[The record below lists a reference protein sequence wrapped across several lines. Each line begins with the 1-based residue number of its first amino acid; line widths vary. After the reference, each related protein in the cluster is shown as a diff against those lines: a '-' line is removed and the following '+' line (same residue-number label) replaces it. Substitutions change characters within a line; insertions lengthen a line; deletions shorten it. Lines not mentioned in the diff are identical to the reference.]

1 MISKPLTRAY
11 LEEIRERCEAAAPAP
26 WISFIEGRDH
36 LSGDSFISRGV
47 NRSEE
52 DLYLTGGTEADQ
64 DFIAH
69 ARQDIPRLLEEID
82 RLFSLLE
89 ERKRN

>member
-1 MISKPLTRAY
+1 MTSKPLSRAY
-11 LEEIRERCEAAAPAP
+11 LEEVRGRCEAATSAS

-36 LSGDSFISRGV
+36 LSGDSFIGRGP

-52 DLYLTGGTEADQ
+52 DLYLTGGTKADQ

-69 ARQDIPRLLEEID
+69 ARQDVPLLLEEID
-82 RLFSLLE
+82 RLLILLE
-89 ERKRN
+89 ECKSK